1 MRNIIRNTYYYIFWA
16 VPFLL
21 ISCIRD
27 KVTPDYEGY
36 PEQIG
41 KIVVGQCS
49 VSGCHNPVSSYACA
63 GLDLSSWEA
72 LFKGSRANSSVIPY
86 RADLSFLLFSI
97 NTFNDLGPKLYP
109 TMPLNKK
116 ALSKDEVITI
126 REWIN
131 KGAPNDKGE
140 IKFADNINRKKLF
153 VANQGCDL
161 VTVFDTQSKLI
172 MRTINVG
179 NSLQTEAPHD
189 MIISPDGQYIYLS
202 FYAGN
207 LFQKF
212 RTSDN
217 SKVSEVTLSDY
228 SWHSIDISGDSKVGI
243 TTHLSGNGKATLIDI
258 ENMKIIETY
267 QGSGLLIYPH
277 GCALNYDASMVYITS
292 QQGNYIYKINLSDTH
307 NPDINTIMLQPG
319 TMPASNGVYKPYT
332 IKYFPDYSKY
342 AVTCQG
348 TNELRVFDAANDS
361 LLRIIKT
368 TGVPQLM
375 SFSNRFP
382 YLFVSCMEDS
392 ANAQTASRVNVI
404 NYNTLQLVSAI
415 FTGYQ
420 PRGIAVDDD
429 NNCVWVAN
437 RNISPVGWAPHHTTL
452 CNGNN
457 GYITIIDMQSLKLI
471 PEWKAEV
478 SVDPYCIAFRK

>member
-140 IKFADNINRKKLF
+140 IKFADNINRKKL
-153 VANQGCDL
+153 
-161 VTVFDTQSKLI
+161 
-172 MRTINVG
+172 
-179 NSLQTEAPHD
+179 
-189 MIISPDGQYIYLS
+189 
-202 FYAGN
+202 
-207 LFQKF
+207 
-212 RTSDN
+212 
-217 SKVSEVTLSDY
+217 
-228 SWHSIDISGDSKVGI
+228 
-243 TTHLSGNGKATLIDI
+243 
-258 ENMKIIETY
+258 
-267 QGSGLLIYPH
+267 
-277 GCALNYDASMVYITS
+277 
-292 QQGNYIYKINLSDTH
+292 
-307 NPDINTIMLQPG
+307 
-319 TMPASNGVYKPYT
+319 
-332 IKYFPDYSKY
+332 
-342 AVTCQG
+342 
-348 TNELRVFDAANDS
+348 
-361 LLRIIKT
+361 
-368 TGVPQLM
+368 
-375 SFSNRFP
+375 
-382 YLFVSCMEDS
+382 
-392 ANAQTASRVNVI
+392 
-404 NYNTLQLVSAI
+404 
-415 FTGYQ
+415 
-420 PRGIAVDDD
+420 
-429 NNCVWVAN
+429 
-437 RNISPVGWAPHHTTL
+437 
-452 CNGNN
+452 
-457 GYITIIDMQSLKLI
+457 
-471 PEWKAEV
+471 
-478 SVDPYCIAFRK
+478 